1 MASSASG
8 VAMEQLAGPEG
19 CPGRGRSIRS
29 AILRFESTIM
39 FMARWLAPRSGV
51 GRLVI
56 QLVVL
61 VAVVGGVYLLVLM
74 LGSGLKGSTLQVSD
88 AGWG

>member
-1 MASSASG
+1 MLRR
-8 VAMEQLAGPEG
+8 MPWEG
-19 CPGRGRSIRS
+19 LVYPS

-39 FMARWLAPRSGV
+39 LMTRWLAPRSGV

-88 AGWG
+88 ARWG